1 VFGVYA
7 IVIRS
12 EKEDP
17 MSDEENKAVS
27 RRFHEA
33 IGKGSA
39 QAVQEELA
47 PNFVAHFPGVP
58 GPLDAEGFKQLGN
71 VFTSAFPDS
80 HTHIDDEFAVGDKVV
95 TRWTYRA
102 VHSGEFQGLPPT
114 GKQVAMTGITIL
126 HIAGGK
132 IVEHWVEFG
141 QLALLQ
147 QLGVVPPP
155 PGQGG

>member
-1 VFGVYA
+1 
-7 IVIRS
+7 
-12 EKEDP
+12 
-17 MSDEENKAVS
+17 MSEENKAVS

-33 IGKGSA
+33 IGRGSA

-47 PNFVAHFPGVP
+47 PNYVAHFPGSP
-58 GPLDAEGFKQLGN
+58 GPLDAEGFKQLVN
-71 VFTSAFPDS
+71 VFASGFPESYFDF
-80 HTHIDDEFAVGDKVV
+80 DNEFAVEDKVV

-132 IVEHWVEFG
+132 IVEHWVELD
-141 QLALLQ
+141 QLGLLQ

>member
-1 VFGVYA
+1 ML
-7 IVIRS
+7 S
-12 EKEDP
+12 
-17 MSDEENKAVS
+17 EENKAAS

-58 GPLDAEGFKQLGN
+58 GPLDPEGFKQMVN
-71 VFTSAFPDS
+71 MFASAFPES
-80 HTHIDDEFAVGDKVV
+80 HFDIEDEFAVGDKVV

-102 VHSGEFQGLPPT
+102 VHTGEFQGLPPT

-126 HIAGGK
+126 HITDGK
-132 IVEHWVEFG
+132 IAENSVELDQVG
-141 QLALLQ
+141 LLQ
-147 QLGVVPPP
+147 QLGIIPPP
-155 PGQGG
+155 PGQVG

>member
-1 VFGVYA
+1 
-7 IVIRS
+7 
-12 EKEDP
+12 
-17 MSDEENKAVS
+17 MSTEENKAVS

-58 GPLDAEGFKQLGN
+58 GPLNTEGFKQLVNG
-71 VFTSAFPDS
+71 FGSGFPES
-80 HTHIDDEFAVGDKVV
+80 HFDIDDEFAVGDKVV

-102 VHSGEFQGLPPT
+102 VHSGEFQGLAPT

-126 HIAGGK
+126 QIAGGK
-132 IVEHWVEFG
+132 IVENSVELD
-141 QLALLQ
+141 QLGLLQ
-147 QLGVVPPP
+147 QLGVVPA
-155 PGQGG
+155 PGQAS